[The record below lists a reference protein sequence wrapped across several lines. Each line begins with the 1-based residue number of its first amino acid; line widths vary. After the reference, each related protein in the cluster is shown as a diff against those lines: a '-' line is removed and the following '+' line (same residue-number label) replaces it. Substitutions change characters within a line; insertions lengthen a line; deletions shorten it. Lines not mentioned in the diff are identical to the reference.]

1 MTNQRNALLA
11 GIAALALVAGAGL
24 ATAQDKSPDNKTA
37 PHQMNK
43 APGAGK
49 LGQST
54 QDKDRNAGANM
65 ERSNPHAQQKMSG
78 SKQMSQTRLLSNT
91 HMTDQRNKAA
101 MAHHE
106 TTKPRVTAESEHK
119 GLEGLQ
125 GNASGM
131 NVRLNDEQ
139 RTQICTTVINA
150 RNAPRID
157 NANFDVTVG
166 TVIPRTSVRIV
177 PVPTTLVRM
186 ILRGAVIA
194 ISSGWTTSLS
204 SIRAI

>member
-78 SKQMSQTRLLSNT
+78 SKQMSQTRLLKQHAHDGPTQQGRYGASR
-91 HMTDQRNKAA
+91 DNKASCYRR
-101 MAHHE
+101 E
-106 TTKPRVTAESEHK
+106 
-119 GLEGLQ
+119 
-125 GNASGM
+125 
-131 NVRLNDEQ
+131 
-139 RTQICTTVINA
+139 
-150 RNAPRID
+150 
-157 NANFDVTVG
+157 
-166 TVIPRTSVRIV
+166 
-177 PVPTTLVRM
+177 
-186 ILRGAVIA
+186 
-194 ISSGWTTSLS
+194 
-204 SIRAI
+204 RA